1 MVEAEARQEAGLR
14 EYARMLRRQAKVVLA
29 TALVAALV
37 ALVAAS
43 RQARVYQSSAQL
55 LVQPSVAQSILSP
68 FSATVTATEIQ
79 TDIQLLSGAQIHQAV
94 ARALGSAPPVTATE
108 VGTSNVIAVTAQSAT
123 PQGAAA
129 VANAYASAYV
139 KVTQARAVHDLLSG
153 AQQIRSQ
160 VDSLQSRIDKQGPG
174 PQRDALVQ
182 QQSTLNQQLQQ
193 LQVNASLASGSAD
206 VVAPAAV
213 NSKPVAPNKIRDGLL
228 GLGIGLVLGIGF
240 ALLREYLNDAIT
252 SKADLEQ
259 AVEGVTAIGLVPKVQ
274 TWSDPGDAIVVSL
287 TEPESP
293 AAEAYRSLRT
303 SIQFISEERG
313 GCRTIQV
320 TSPKAGE
327 GKTTT
332 VANLAVALAKAGQRV
347 AIVGCD
353 LRRPRLHSFFGI
365 DSAVGFTSVVLGEVP
380 LDQAVQRA
388 PFDDHIVLL
397 PAGPVP
403 TNPSE
408 LLSTRRAKDVFSSFA
423 SVADIVLIDSP
434 PVLPVTDAAVI
445 STQVDG
451 TLLVVTAG
459 SSRRRDLVHAVEAL
473 RQVRAPLLG
482 TILNGATRAG
492 AYDAYR
498 YDYGYG
504 YGPYATTAGAKR
516 QRWAWLP
523 GANGPALSFVR
534 RRGPLVAASML
545 IAAAAGWLITPQPSR
560 YAATATV
567 SLARSVGPEGAASP
581 ASVARLATSAP
592 VLAGALS
599 HTGTNRSVADLA
611 GELTVTDPPRTTS
624 VSITV
629 SDGNPRVAE
638 DLADSVAAAVVS
650 NAQSLAPPGTQ
661 GPLLPALSVT
671 HRASLPTAP
680 LSDHVGRNVAIAL
693 AAGLAASLAFALLL
707 DTRRRTIRTVLD
719 VERRLGLPVI
729 GAISPQRQSA

>member
-1 MVEAEARQEAGLR
+1 MVATEARQEAGLR
-14 EYARMLRRQAKVVLA
+14 EYARMLRRQAKVVVA
-29 TALVAALV
+29 SALVAAVV
-37 ALVAAS
+37 ALLAAS
-43 RQARVYQSSAQL
+43 RQPRVYQSSAQL
-55 LVQPSVAQSILSP
+55 LVQPSAAQSILSP
-68 FSATVTATEIQ
+68 YSAAVTATEIQ
-79 TDIQLLSGAQIHQAV
+79 TDIQLLSGAQIRQAV
-94 ARALGSAPPVTATE
+94 TKALGSAPPVTAAE
-108 VGTSNVIAVTAQSAT
+108 VGTSNVIAVTAQSGT

-129 VANAYASAYV
+129 VANAYATAYV
-139 KVTQARAVHDLLSG
+139 KITQARAVHDLLSG
-153 AQQIRSQ
+153 AAQIRSQ
-160 VDSLQSRIDKQGPG
+160 VNELQARIDRQGPG

-206 VVAPAAV
+206 VVAPATASSV
-213 NSKPVAPNKIRDGLL
+213 PVAPNKIRDGLL
-228 GLGIGLVLGIGF
+228 GLGIGLVLGIGL
-240 ALLREYLNDAIT
+240 ALLREYLGDAIT
-252 SKADLEQ
+252 SKVDLEQ

-274 TWSDPGDAIVVSL
+274 TWSEPGDAIVVSL

-303 SIQFISEERG
+303 SIQFLAEERG
-313 GCRTIQV
+313 RCRVVQV

-347 AIVGCD
+347 AVVGCD
-353 LRRPRLHSFFGI
+353 LRRPRLHSFFGV
-365 DSAVGFTSVVLGEVP
+365 DPAVGFTSVVLGEVP
-380 LDQAVQRA
+380 LDQAVQRV
-388 PFDDHIVLL
+388 PFDDNIVLL

-408 LLSTRRAKDVFSSFA
+408 LLSTRAAKDVLGSFA

-451 TLLVVTAG
+451 TLVVVTAG

-492 AYDAYR
+492 AYDSYR

-504 YGPYATTAGAKR
+504 YGPYATATGAKR
-516 QRWAWLP
+516 QRWARLP
-523 GANGPALSFVR
+523 GAAGPALSFVR

-545 IAAAAGWLITPQPSR
+545 AAAAAGWLITPQPSR

-567 SLARSVGPEGAASP
+567 SWARPVGPGRAASP

-592 VLAGALS
+592 VLAIASS
-599 HTGTNRSVADLA
+599 HTASHRSVAELA
-611 GELTVTDPPRTTS
+611 RELTVTDPPRTTS
-624 VSITV
+624 VLITV
-629 SDGNPRVAE
+629 SDGNPRAAE

-650 NAQSLAPPGTQ
+650 SAQSLAPPGTQ
-661 GPLLPALSVT
+661 APALPALSIT
-671 HRASLPTAP
+671 RRASLPTAP
-680 LSDHVGRNVAIAL
+680 LSDHAGRNVAVAL
-693 AAGLAASLAFALLL
+693 AAGLAGSLALALLL
-707 DTRRRTIRTVLD
+707 DTRRRTVRTVLD

-729 GAISPQRQSA
+729 GAISLQRPSA